1 MLCQWF
7 KPELSRI
14 VFIRHAESKWNVLR
28 KVQGNLADPTITLT
42 PAGQLSVRPAL
53 AALPKPHTLIVSPL
67 IRCKQTAEAW
77 FDTSFEQIPITTKQE
92 PNLLEINA
100 GIYEGRNIDEL
111 KNDPLWKLWMND
123 PISFPGF
130 PEGEKLEDFSRRVLQ
145 SAATLCMDHADSNQR
160 VCVITH
166 GVVMR
171 VLKCF
176 IADQGLEHLWTHQ
189 VTNLERIH
197 LSEEQI
203 LKFRA
208 FHMQCS
214 MNADKLSGRCS

>member
-1 MLCQWF
+1 M
-7 KPELSRI
+7 R
-14 VFIRHAESKWNVLR
+14 
-28 KVQGNLADPTITLT
+28 PT
-42 PAGQLSVRPAL
+42 L

-92 PNLLEINA
+92 PKLLEIHA

-111 KNDPLWKLWMND
+111 KNDPLWKIWMND
-123 PISFPGF
+123 PASFPGF
-130 PEGEKLEDFSRRVLQ
+130 PEGEKLEDFSHRVLHG
-145 SAATLCMDHADSNQR
+145 AAKLCMEHEDLNHR

-189 VTNLERIH
+189 VTNLEQIH

-203 LKFRA
+203 MKFRA
-208 FHMQCS
+208 FHKQCS
-214 MNADKLSGRCS
+214 INDDNVSTRRF